1 MPYQIDQSIKIE
13 NTSKPTYIALT
24 NGTQIVCSISVK
36 DKRVLKKYFRAL
48 NKPLLFKLF
57 TFSVICTKA
66 IDVLKPNLVYIDRE
80 YVSHERNIKS
90 IILLIFRLHDQDL
103 PIIRFTE
110 IGKSSPAHL
119 KAYQAMKSKKS
130 DKKISS
136 AEVIKLYEKTK
147 RSGAL

>member
-1 MPYQIDQSIKIE
+1 MKYQIDQSIKIE
-13 NTSKPTYIALT
+13 NTSKSTYIALT
-24 NGTQIVCSISVK
+24 NGTQAIYSINAY
-36 DKRVLKKYFRAL
+36 DKQELKKYFRKL

-57 TFSVICTKA
+57 TFSVICAKA
-66 IDVLKPNLVYIDRE
+66 IDSLKPDQVYIDRE

-90 IILLIFRLHDQDL
+90 IILLIFRLQDHET
-103 PIIRFTE
+103 PIIHFSN

-136 AEVIKLYEKTK
+136 AEVIKLYEKI
-147 RSGAL
+147 